1 MVLSDSEVT
10 AAPESGTICQFTQS
24 DHFQW
29 EKFVK
34 DISHD
39 PRIERKRE
47 REPEVDFGNI
57 KKRYKTQKQSGQ
69 LQKYEPD
76 TSKPCRK

>member
-1 MVLSDSEVT
+1 VRSNQH
-10 AAPESGTICQFTQS
+10 GICV
-24 DHFQW
+24 DLKEGALLQW

-47 REPEVDFGNI
+47 REPEVDFSNI
-57 KKRYKTQKQSGQ
+57 AKRYKTQNQPGQ
-69 LQKYEPD
+69 LQKYIAR
-76 TSKPCRK
+76 T